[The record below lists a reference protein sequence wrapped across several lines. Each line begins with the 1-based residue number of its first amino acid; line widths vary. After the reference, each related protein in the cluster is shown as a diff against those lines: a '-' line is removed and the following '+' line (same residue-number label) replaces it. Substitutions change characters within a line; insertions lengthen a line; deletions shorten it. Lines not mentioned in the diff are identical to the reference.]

1 MHTPFFPEFRPR
13 LAPCRRRLTQTV
25 RQASLAELERY
36 LEGIFPPHLLS
47 QEEEGLNS
55 RDRIY
60 SLRLTF
66 ECFLWQL
73 LKPKTACRE
82 VVRQVQALFRLKGR
96 GPVDEDTG
104 AYCQA
109 RQRLPKTRL
118 EQMLAATAATADRR
132 AGSGGTL
139 GGRPVKGW
147 STPPP
152 RRCPIPKPTSA
163 GILNPRRSSP
173 AAASQSLSSCCSSP

>member
-1 MHTPFFPEFRPR
+1 MHTPFFPQFRPR

-25 RQASLAELERY
+25 RHASLAQLEHY
-36 LEGIFPPHLLS
+36 LEGIFPPHLLA
-47 QEEEGLNS
+47 QEDEGLNS
-55 RDRIY
+55 RDRIF

-66 ECFLWQL
+66 QCFLWQL

-118 EQMLAATAATADRR
+118 EQIVAATAATADQSRRRLLRSDARYPTEPATVSPARR
-132 AGSGGTL
+132 AEARLRLS
-139 GGRPVKGW
+139 RDQV
-147 STPPP
+147 
-152 RRCPIPKPTSA
+152 
-163 GILNPRRSSP
+163 P
-173 AAASQSLSSCCSSP
+173 AALLVKQWLSAQRRHG